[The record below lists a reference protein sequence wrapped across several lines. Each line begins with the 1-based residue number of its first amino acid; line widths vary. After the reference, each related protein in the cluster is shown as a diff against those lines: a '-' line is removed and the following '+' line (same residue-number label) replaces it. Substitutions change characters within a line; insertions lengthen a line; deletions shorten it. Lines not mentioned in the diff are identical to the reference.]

1 MTIKHLKFRNESRN
15 ISPNSLLDEEV
26 GKFIEMELEKECNVS
41 LPSNTDWGYT
51 FKIKIKQISFDI
63 IIEFR
68 ETPKYLQIRI
78 IPDLNIFQKWLKKNY
93 EIEQNKLAEKILELV
108 ITKFPDLTHY

>member
-51 FKIKIKQISFDI
+51 FKIKIKQIIDCYNGKHNSARKNSGEDN
-63 IIEFR
+63 R
-68 ETPKYLQIRI
+68 
-78 IPDLNIFQKWLKKNY
+78 QK
-93 EIEQNKLAEKILELV
+93 
-108 ITKFPDLTHY
+108 